1 VRCEVVT
8 VGTELLLGQIVDSNG
23 AWLGEALAGAG
34 IDSHHRTA
42 VGDNPNR
49 IAAVVRTALGRSDA
63 VVVCGGLGPT
73 PDDVTREA
81 LADVM
86 GVELVR
92 DDGLVHGLRTLFAS
106 RGRSMSESN
115 LRQADVPAGASPI
128 PQTIG
133 TAPGL
138 VCPVGDKV
146 VYAVPGVPDEMREMV
161 ERAVLPD
168 LVARA
173 AATAMILSRVVRT
186 WGLPEAAVAEAVA
199 PRLDALD
206 AAGNPTVAFL
216 ARGIEGIE
224 LRVTAKAED
233 EDAARRMVDA
243 EVEELRQ
250 LLGDHV
256 FGLDEQTMEAAVGS
270 LLEEGDQW
278 LAVAESMTGGLAA
291 SRLVN
296 VEGCSAWFR
305 GGVVAYDSQVKYDVL
320 GVPEGPVVSEPAAAA
335 MAEGVRK
342 LLGADV
348 GLSITGVAGPEPQEG
363 VEPGNAFV
371 GISIEGS
378 TEVSRLS
385 VSGTRERVRQ
395 LAVISML
402 DRLRR
407 RLLERSRAEK

>member
-1 VRCEVVT
+1 MRCEVVT
-8 VGTELLLGQIVDSNG
+8 VGTELLLGQIVDTNG

-34 IDSHHRTA
+34 IDSHQRTA
-42 VGDNPNR
+42 VGDNPAR
-49 IAAVVRTALGRSDA
+49 IAAAVRAALDRSDA
-63 VVVCGGLGPT
+63 VIVCGGLGPT

-86 GVELVR
+86 GVDLVR
-92 DDGLVHGLRTLFAS
+92 DDELVEGLRTLFAS
-106 RGRSMSESN
+106 RGRPLSETN
-115 LRQADVPAGASPI
+115 LRQADVPPGASAI
-128 PQTIG
+128 PQTFG

-138 VCPVGDKV
+138 VCPVGSKV

-161 ERAVLPD
+161 ERAVVPD
-168 LVARA
+168 LQARA
-173 AATAMILSRVVRT
+173 GHPATILSRVVRT

-206 AAGNPTVAFL
+206 DAGNPTIAFL

-224 LRVTAKAED
+224 VRVTAKAES
-233 EDAARRMVDA
+233 EEAAQRMADA

-256 FGLDEQTMEAAVGS
+256 FGTDEETMEAAVGG
-270 LLEEGDQW
+270 LLGADGLW

-305 GGVVAYDSQVKYDVL
+305 GGVVAYDSEVKYEVL

-378 TEVSRLS
+378 TDVGHIYFPGS
-385 VSGTRERVRQ
+385 RERVRQ

-407 RLLERSRAEK
+407 QLLDRSRADS